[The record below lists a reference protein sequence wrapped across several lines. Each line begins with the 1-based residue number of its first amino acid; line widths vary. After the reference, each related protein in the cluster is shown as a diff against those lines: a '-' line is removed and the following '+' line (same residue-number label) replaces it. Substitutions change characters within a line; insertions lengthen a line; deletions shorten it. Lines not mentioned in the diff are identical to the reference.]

1 MRVTHI
7 INFAQYAQGALRHT
21 QFGHDNL
28 AMNLGENI
36 RRRRKALGWT
46 ILELANR
53 IGSDVG
59 NVSRLE
65 RGKQGFSDD
74 MLAKVAAAL
83 GCSVAEL
90 FSGESDDSNVQT
102 AAIGS
107 RRIPLLSY
115 VQAGALT
122 ECVVPYP
129 SSPPDD
135 WLLTDLELSRT
146 AFALRIKGLSMYSPT
161 NEESFNEGDIVVIDP
176 EVEPLP
182 GDFVV
187 AKNGEHE
194 ATFKKYRPRGVTE
207 RGAVVFELVPLNPDY
222 PSLRSDISAIQII
235 GTMVEHRRY
244 RKRR

>member
-1 MRVTHI
+1 M
-7 INFAQYAQGALRHT
+7 
-21 QFGHDNL
+21 
-28 AMNLGENI
+28 GENI
-36 RRRRKALGWT
+36 RQRRKALGWT

-59 NVSRLE
+59 NLSRLE
-65 RGKQGFSDD
+65 RGKQGFSDEI
-74 MLAKVAAAL
+74 LAKIADAL
-83 GCSVAEL
+83 GCSVGEL
-90 FSGESDDSNVQT
+90 FTGAPAESNIQV

-115 VQAGALT
+115 VQAGALS
-122 ECVVPYP
+122 ESVVPYP
-129 SSPPDD
+129 SPSPDD
-135 WLLTDLELSRT
+135 WLLTDLDLSRN
-146 AFALRIKGLSMYSPT
+146 AFALRIKGLSMYSPM

-176 EVEPLP
+176 AVEPLP

-187 AKNGEHE
+187 AKNGDHE

-207 RGAVVFELVPLNPDY
+207 RGEMVFELVPLNPDY
-222 PSLRSDISAIQII
+222 PSVRSDVSAVQII

>member
-1 MRVTHI
+1 
-7 INFAQYAQGALRHT
+7 
-21 QFGHDNL
+21 
-28 AMNLGENI
+28 
-36 RRRRKALGWT
+36 
-46 ILELANR
+46 
-53 IGSDVG
+53 
-59 NVSRLE
+59 
-65 RGKQGFSDD
+65 
-74 MLAKVAAAL
+74 
-83 GCSVAEL
+83 
-90 FSGESDDSNVQT
+90 
-102 AAIGS
+102 
-107 RRIPLLSY
+107 
-115 VQAGALT
+115 
-122 ECVVPYP
+122 
-129 SSPPDD
+129 
-135 WLLTDLELSRT
+135 
-146 AFALRIKGLSMYSPT
+146 MYSPT

>member
-1 MRVTHI
+1 
-7 INFAQYAQGALRHT
+7 
-21 QFGHDNL
+21 
-28 AMNLGENI
+28 MNLGENI
-36 RRRRKALGWT
+36 RRRRKSLGWT

-59 NVSRLE
+59 NLSRLE
-65 RGKQGFSDD
+65 RGKQGFSDEI
-74 MLAKVAAAL
+74 LAKVAAAL

-90 FSGESDDSNVQT
+90 FSSADGADFNVQT

-129 SSPPDD
+129 GSQPDD
-135 WLLTDLELSRT
+135 WLLTDLDLSRS

-194 ATFKKYRPRGVTE
+194 ATFKKYRPRGISE
-207 RGAVVFELVPLNPDY
+207 RGVVVFELVPLNPDY
-222 PSLRSDISAIQII
+222 PSLRSDISAVQII